1 MQHDTASNQLPPTR
15 DDRDASTSRLDAHTH
30 AMTTRRNLLR
40 WTIRVSYGAFA
51 LAFAIPALALRTL
64 TQQTREVAAGDVLV
78 YAAGEREGTPLNVE
92 QIPAGSAVQAFP
104 QDKTEDSNNLI
115 EIVRLSEDASSVVA
129 YSAICTHLGC
139 SVLPNLGEDG
149 LIFCPCH
156 ASAFDPA
163 DNAAVRGGPA
173 GRPLPSLPIEVGTDG
188 AIVARGGFSGE
199 VGPD

>member
-1 MQHDTASNQLPPTR
+1 MRHDQSPNQHDAVEN
-15 DDRDASTSRLDAHTH
+15 AGRLDGHTR
-30 AMTTRRNLLR
+30 AMTTRRNVLR
-40 WTIRVSYGAFA
+40 WTIRASYGAFA

-64 TQQTREVAAGDVLV
+64 TQETKEVAAGDVLV
-78 YAAGEREGTPLNVE
+78 YAAGDREGTPLNVE
-92 QIPAGSAVQAFP
+92 EIPAGSAVQAFP

-115 EIVRLSEDASSVVA
+115 EVVRLSEDVSSVVA

-163 DNAAVRGGPA
+163 ADAAVLGGPA
-173 GRPLPSLPIEVGTDG
+173 GRPLPSLPIEVGADG
-188 AIVARGGFSGE
+188 AIVAAGGFSGE